1 MDLRH
6 VRTFVTVAE
15 TGTVSKAAERL
26 HVAQPALSRQI
37 ANLEDELGLKL
48 FDRVGRRLMLTS
60 EGERLLNDC
69 RGLLNYARAVGE
81 QAQVLRRGDVG
92 VLRVSA
98 SPHLIEGIFP
108 DFLRHYAARYPN
120 VQVRLVDVA
129 AGGEALAMLERGE
142 IHLVQTIVRAIAP
155 DEERFASHPLAP
167 MQMLAAC
174 HPKLKLGT
182 DGSVEIGRL
191 APYPLLQATPD
202 FAMRRNFDAACR
214 LAGFT
219 PNNVLDRARRM
230 RCLPWRKP
238 GTASP
243 SSRRRCASIAT
254 AYVCSASLIAAR
266 HWRNR
271 SPCSPTS
278 AARCQAMRRCSATC
292 SPSMFARAF
301 RCHAADGSEPD
312 LLDDAVCA
320 EQKRARNRDAQCL
333 RGFRVDGQI
342 ELLRRLDWKIG
353 RLGAAQ
359 DAVDV
364 SGATSV

>member
-1 MDLRH
+1 VDLRH

-15 TGTVSKAAERL
+15 IGTVSKAAERL

-155 DEERFASHPLAP
+155 DEQRFTSHTLAP

-174 HPKLKLGT
+174 HPKLKLGA

-219 PNNVLDRARRM
+219 PNNVLESRAPHALLAMAEAGHGVAIIPSALRIHRYRVRVLRVTYRGKALEEPLAVLSDKRRP
-230 RCLPWRKP
+230 LPGYAKVFCDMLAEHVRKGFP
-238 GTASP
+238 VP
-243 SSRRRCASIAT
+243 
-254 AYVCSASLIAAR
+254 
-266 HWRNR
+266 
-271 SPCSPTS
+271 
-278 AARCQAMRRCSATC
+278 
-292 SPSMFARAF
+292 RA
-301 RCHAADGSEPD
+301 
-312 LLDDAVCA
+312 
-320 EQKRARNRDAQCL
+320 
-333 RGFRVDGQI
+333 
-342 ELLRRLDWKIG
+342 
-353 RLGAAQ
+353 
-359 DAVDV
+359 
-364 SGATSV
+364 